1 MLCRQQPAHITET
14 LHSYVSCL
22 FMLKRGALLSD
33 DIMLI
38 SPSIVETERLLQ
50 ACEGELNC
58 LDMAINFK
66 KSSCVRIG
74 SRYDAICVP
83 IASLAGQLISWSDE
97 VRYLG
102 IYITNSRVFKCSF
115 TNAKRSFYKAA
126 SAIFGK
132 IGRLTS
138 EEVILRLIKTKC
150 LPVLLYALEVCLV
163 KVSDMKSLDFVIN
176 RFFMKLFNTNVMDTV
191 RLCQDLFG
199 FELPSVL
206 VVKRKAKFVGKF
218 EQFTRNF
225 FAVD

>member
-1 MLCRQQPAHITET
+1 MLTRC
-14 LHSYVSCL
+14 
-22 FMLKRGALLSD
+22 
-33 DIMLI
+33 
-38 SPSIVETERLLQ
+38 
-50 ACEGELNC
+50 
-58 LDMAINFK
+58 K
-66 KSSCVRIG
+66 KSCCVRIG
-74 SRYDAICVP
+74 SHYDVTCVP

-126 SAIFGK
+126 NAIFGK
-132 IGRLTS
+132 IGRVAS
-138 EEVILRLIKTKC
+138 EEVILHLIKTKW
-150 LPVLLYALEVCLV
+150 LPVLLYALEVCPL

-206 VVKRKAKFVGKF
+206 VVKREAKFVDKC
-218 EQFTRNF
+218 EQFTRNC
-225 FAVD
+225 FAVDWLCMFHVS